1 MQIIDTFQ
9 NRLKKAMEYR
19 NIKQVDLVEKT
30 KLDKTLINKYLS
42 GVANAKQKKLAILAK
57 ALDVDEV
64 WLMGYDTSM
73 GNSTSTKLDKLE
85 NNVVSINIF
94 DCIVSDF
101 NVLCPKNIIGTVD
114 IEKSIIS
121 NGDNYFAL
129 KVKDDSMSPV
139 LIENDII
146 VIKEQ
151 HDFENGDL
159 VVAIIN
165 NDEITI
171 KKVQKSDAG
180 IVLQSF
186 NPHYAPLFF
195 THSDIENLPVKII
208 GIVKQLRREF

>member
-73 GNSTSTKLDKLE
+73 VNSTSTKLE
-85 NNVVSINIF
+85 NNVVPINIF
-94 DCIVSDF
+94 DGVVSDF
-101 NVLCPKNIIGTVD
+101 NVLFPKNIIGTVD
-114 IEKSIIS
+114 IEKSIIN
-121 NGDNYFAL
+121 NGDNFFAL

-139 LIENDII
+139 FIENDII

-159 VVAIIN
+159 VVAVIN
-165 NDEITI
+165 TNDITI

-180 IVLQSF
+180 IVFQSF

>member
-73 GNSTSTKLDKLE
+73 VNSTSTKLE
-85 NNVVSINIF
+85 NNVVPINIF
-94 DCIVSDF
+94 DGVVSDF
-101 NVLCPKNIIGTVD
+101 NVLFPKNIIGTVD
-114 IEKSIIS
+114 IEKSIIN
-121 NGDNYFAL
+121 NGDNFFAL

-139 LIENDII
+139 FIENDII

-159 VVAIIN
+159 VVAVIN
-165 NDEITI
+165 TNDITI

-195 THSDIENLPVKII
+195 THSDIENLTVKII

>member
-85 NNVVSINIF
+85 NNVVPINIF
-94 DCIVSDF
+94 DGVVSDF
-101 NVLCPKNIIGTVD
+101 NVLFPKNIIGTVD
-114 IEKSIIS
+114 IEKSIIN
-121 NGDNYFAL
+121 NGDNFFAL

-146 VIKEQ
+146 VIIARNRKTYNWI
-151 HDFENGDL
+151 FL
-159 VVAIIN
+159 PA
-165 NDEITI
+165 
-171 KKVQKSDAG
+171 KG
-180 IVLQSF
+180 IYLLFWHTYTSF
-186 NPHYAPLFF
+186 RCFSSIS
-195 THSDIENLPVKII
+195 HSL
-208 GIVKQLRREF
+208 GI

>member
-73 GNSTSTKLDKLE
+73 VNSTSTKLE
-85 NNVVSINIF
+85 NNVVPINIF
-94 DCIVSDF
+94 DGVVSDF
-101 NVLCPKNIIGTVD
+101 NVLFPKNIIGTVD
-114 IEKSIIS
+114 IEKSIIN
-121 NGDNYFAL
+121 NGDNFFAL

-139 LIENDII
+139 FIENDII

-159 VVAIIN
+159 VVAVIN
-165 NDEITI
+165 TNDITI

-195 THSDIENLPVKII
+195 THSDIENLPVRII
-208 GIVKQLRREF
+208 GVVKQLRREF

>member
-73 GNSTSTKLDKLE
+73 VNSTSTKLE
-85 NNVVSINIF
+85 NNVVPINIF
-94 DCIVSDF
+94 DGVVSDF
-101 NVLCPKNIIGTVD
+101 NVLFPKNIIGTVD
-114 IEKSIIS
+114 IEKSIIN
-121 NGDNYFAL
+121 NGDNFFAL

-139 LIENDII
+139 FIENDII

-159 VVAIIN
+159 VVAVIN
-165 NDEITI
+165 TNDITI
-171 KKVQKSDAG
+171 KKVQKIDAG

-195 THSDIENLPVKII
+195 THSDIENLTVKII
-208 GIVKQLRREF
+208 GVVKQLRREF

>member
-73 GNSTSTKLDKLE
+73 VNSTSTKLE
-85 NNVVSINIF
+85 NNVVPINIF
-94 DCIVSDF
+94 DGVVSDF
-101 NVLCPKNIIGTVD
+101 NVLFPKNIIGTVD
-114 IEKSIIS
+114 IEKSIIN
-121 NGDNYFAL
+121 NGDNFFAL

-139 LIENDII
+139 FIENDII

-159 VVAIIN
+159 VVAVIN
-165 NDEITI
+165 TNDITI

>member
-57 ALDVDEV
+57 ALEVDEV

-85 NNVVSINIF
+85 NNVVPINIF
-94 DCIVSDF
+94 DGVVSDF
-101 NVLCPKNIIGTVD
+101 NVLFPKNIIGTVD

-151 HDFENGDL
+151 YDFENGDL
-159 VVAIIN
+159 VVAVIN
-165 NDEITI
+165 TNDITI

>member
-64 WLMGYDTSM
+64 WLMGYDTSLV
-73 GNSTSTKLDKLE
+73 NSTSTKLE
-85 NNVVSINIF
+85 NNVVPINIF
-94 DCIVSDF
+94 DGVVSDF
-101 NVLCPKNIIGTVD
+101 NVLFPKNIIGTVD
-114 IEKSIIS
+114 IEKSIIN
-121 NGDNYFAL
+121 NGDNFFAL

-139 LIENDII
+139 FIENDII

-159 VVAIIN
+159 VVAVIN
-165 NDEITI
+165 TNDITI

-208 GIVKQLRREF
+208 GIVKQLRWEI

>member
-57 ALDVDEV
+57 ALEVDEV

-73 GNSTSTKLDKLE
+73 VNSTSTKLE
-85 NNVVSINIF
+85 NNVVPINIF
-94 DCIVSDF
+94 DGVVSDF
-101 NVLCPKNIIGTVD
+101 NVLFPKNIIGTVD
-114 IEKSIIS
+114 IEKSIIN
-121 NGDNYFAL
+121 NGDNFFAL

-139 LIENDII
+139 FIENDII

-159 VVAIIN
+159 VVAVIN
-165 NDEITI
+165 TNDITI
-171 KKVQKSDAG
+171 KKVQKIDAG

>member
-73 GNSTSTKLDKLE
+73 VNSTSTKLE
-85 NNVVSINIF
+85 NNVVPINIF
-94 DCIVSDF
+94 DGVVSDF
-101 NVLCPKNIIGTVD
+101 NVLFPKNIIGTVD
-114 IEKSIIS
+114 IEKSIIN
-121 NGDNYFAL
+121 NGDNFFAL

-139 LIENDII
+139 FIENDII

-159 VVAIIN
+159 VVAVIN
-165 NDEITI
+165 TNDITI

-180 IVLQSF
+180 IILQSF

-195 THSDIENLPVKII
+195 THSDIENLTVKII
-208 GIVKQLRREF
+208 GIVKQLRRKF

>member
-73 GNSTSTKLDKLE
+73 VNSTSTKLE
-85 NNVVSINIF
+85 NNVVPINIF
-94 DCIVSDF
+94 DGVVSDF
-101 NVLCPKNIIGTVD
+101 NVLFPKNIIGTVD
-114 IEKSIIS
+114 IEKSIIN
-121 NGDNYFAL
+121 NGDNFFAL
-129 KVKDDSMSPV
+129 KVKGDSMSPV
-139 LIENDII
+139 FIENDII
-146 VIKEQ
+146 VITEQ

-159 VVAIIN
+159 VVAVIN
-165 NDEITI
+165 TNDITI

-180 IVLQSF
+180 IILQSF

-195 THSDIENLPVKII
+195 THSDIENLTVKII
-208 GIVKQLRREF
+208 GIVKQLRRKF

>member
-73 GNSTSTKLDKLE
+73 VNSTSTKLE
-85 NNVVSINIF
+85 NNVVPINIF
-94 DCIVSDF
+94 DGVVSDF
-101 NVLCPKNIIGTVD
+101 NVLFPKNIIGTVD
-114 IEKSIIS
+114 IEKSIIN
-121 NGDNYFAL
+121 NGDNFFAL

-139 LIENDII
+139 FIENDII

-159 VVAIIN
+159 VVAVIN
-165 NDEITI
+165 TNDITI
-171 KKVQKSDAG
+171 KKVQKIDAG

-195 THSDIENLPVKII
+195 THSDIENLTVKII

>member
-73 GNSTSTKLDKLE
+73 VNSTSTKLE
-85 NNVVSINIF
+85 NNVVPINIF
-94 DCIVSDF
+94 DGVVSDF
-101 NVLCPKNIIGTVD
+101 NVLFPKNIIGTVD
-114 IEKSIIS
+114 IEKSIIN
-121 NGDNYFAL
+121 NGDNFFAL

-139 LIENDII
+139 FIENDII

-159 VVAIIN
+159 VVAVIN
-165 NDEITI
+165 TNDITI

-195 THSDIENLPVKII
+195 THSDIENLTVKII
-208 GIVKQLRREF
+208 GVVKQLRREF

>member
-57 ALDVDEV
+57 ALEVDEV

-73 GNSTSTKLDKLE
+73 VNSTSTKLE
-85 NNVVSINIF
+85 NNVVPINIF
-94 DCIVSDF
+94 DGVVSDF
-101 NVLCPKNIIGTVD
+101 NVLFPKNIIGTVD
-114 IEKSIIS
+114 IEKSIIN
-121 NGDNYFAL
+121 NGDNFFAL

-139 LIENDII
+139 FIENDII

-159 VVAIIN
+159 VVAVIN
-165 NDEITI
+165 TNDITI
-171 KKVQKSDAG
+171 KKVQKIDAG

-195 THSDIENLPVKII
+195 THSDIENLTVKII

>member
-57 ALDVDEV
+57 ALEVDEV

-73 GNSTSTKLDKLE
+73 VNSTSTKLE
-85 NNVVSINIF
+85 NNVVPINIF
-94 DCIVSDF
+94 DGVVSDF
-101 NVLCPKNIIGTVD
+101 NVLFPKNIIGTVD
-114 IEKSIIS
+114 IEKSIIN
-121 NGDNYFAL
+121 NGDNFFAL

-139 LIENDII
+139 FIENDII

-159 VVAIIN
+159 VVAVIN
-165 NDEITI
+165 TNDITI
-171 KKVQKSDAG
+171 KKVQKIDAG

-195 THSDIENLPVKII
+195 THSDIENIPVKII

>member
-73 GNSTSTKLDKLE
+73 VNSTSTKLE
-85 NNVVSINIF
+85 NNVVPINIF
-94 DCIVSDF
+94 DGVVSDF
-101 NVLCPKNIIGTVD
+101 NVLFPKNIIGTVD
-114 IEKSIIS
+114 IEKSIIN
-121 NGDNYFAL
+121 NGDNFFAL

-139 LIENDII
+139 FIENDII

-159 VVAIIN
+159 VVAVIN
-165 NDEITI
+165 TNDITI
-171 KKVQKSDAG
+171 KKVQKIDAG